1 MTVTIFVNIIAVF
14 FALLAS
20 FSKNPKKSLFVS
32 FFIVFIF
39 LAFRYNFGNDYN
51 EYHDYFIKVHKASIK
66 DLTNLQEYQSKGLM
80 EVGYTWLNRLFD
92 SFYLMVALLSLFS
105 CYVYYKIIKTYAK
118 PNLIWF
124 SVFIFLFDATI
135 MLIQSSSIRQT
146 IAICLFLLSLEPL
159 IKRKF
164 LKYSIL
170 VLSGCLFHFSAI
182 ILFPL
187 YFLIT
192 QNRWNKL
199 ILISLVILYFLF
211 AFLGYLFLPF
221 IERIALLYFPRYKE
235 AYMKEIIG
243 NNLGS
248 SLGFLFWS
256 SIFIY
261 ITWAHNRVKGYD
273 IILSKLTIIAF
284 LLSPISMYL
293 SMFSRILMY
302 FDPFIILSLPSSV
315 SQLKSQDLR
324 GLFISVLVLW
334 YLMNFYLF
342 FQDPVWKDQFANY
355 QINIIHGR

>member
-51 EYHDYFIKVHKASIK
+51 EYHDYFIKVHKASIN
-66 DLTNLQEYQSKGLM
+66 DLTNLQEYHSKGLM

-243 NNLGS
+243 NIWDRVLGS
-248 SLGFLFWS
+248 CSGVQFLF
-256 SIFIY
+256 IL
-261 ITWAHNRVKGYD
+261 HGL
-273 IILSKLTIIAF
+273 IIE
-284 LLSPISMYL
+284 
-293 SMFSRILMY
+293 
-302 FDPFIILSLPSSV
+302 
-315 SQLKSQDLR
+315 
-324 GLFISVLVLW
+324 
-334 YLMNFYLF
+334 
-342 FQDPVWKDQFANY
+342 
-355 QINIIHGR
+355 

>member
-1 MTVTIFVNIIAVF
+1 
-14 FALLAS
+14 
-20 FSKNPKKSLFVS
+20 
-32 FFIVFIF
+32 
-39 LAFRYNFGNDYN
+39 
-51 EYHDYFIKVHKASIK
+51 
-66 DLTNLQEYQSKGLM
+66 
-80 EVGYTWLNRLFD
+80 
-92 SFYLMVALLSLFS
+92 
-105 CYVYYKIIKTYAK
+105 
-118 PNLIWF
+118 
-124 SVFIFLFDATI
+124 

-211 AFLGYLFLPF
+211 AFLGYLFLPL

-302 FDPFIILSLPSSV
+302 FNPFIILSLPSAA

-324 GLFISVLVLW
+324 ILFIAVLVLW
-334 YLMNFYLF
+334 YLINFYLF